1 MATRRVLRV
10 QQQLLAAACALSVL
24 LAVAHAVV
32 SPAPREE
39 GVVALGTA
47 LESLG
52 LADANATEA
61 AGRGRSLLAS
71 ALIADIALPLLS
83 PVVNLALKP
92 VEIIVLE
99 WIVNPITYQVK
110 RSYRE
115 DLKEESAAEETDDL
129 ALPIVGAPTE
139 GGDYAAASEDPVQAE
154 EDFDF
159 WANLG
164 SSIQSIFVING
175 PAEEGS
181 TAQSIA
187 SGLPLAALEDTL
199 EDMIAKSSRGLIV
212 VDDRTKVATTT
223 SNLDLKP
230 AGSIEEGEPNPSAG
244 RRDTRKMNVESTLLD
259 RFIPL
264 RERNAPPLDR
274 SVNHPLREPTR
285 TLDRRITRAVAP
297 PPRAK
302 QAAPAKFSLL
312 KCGKIKSKIDGASER
327 IVSGTE
333 ANLVMKL
340 EGFTPS
346 TPVILFGS
354 QELAGD
360 HLLPPPII
368 SKELIQSTL
377 DESVNFSGESFVEAP
392 CGDLALGLGGL
403 VDTIGMGLNTPH
415 KILRIVNRTNREG
428 TTFVQRMKFTSRYC
442 TGQLYFQA
450 LDTATCKLTHVVNAT
465 LPEGF

>member
-1 MATRRVLRV
+1 M
-10 QQQLLAAACALSVL
+10 
-24 LAVAHAVV
+24 
-32 SPAPREE
+32 
-39 GVVALGTA
+39 
-47 LESLG
+47 
-52 LADANATEA
+52 
-61 AGRGRSLLAS
+61 
-71 ALIADIALPLLS
+71 IAKS
-83 PVVNLALKP
+83 
-92 VEIIVLE
+92 
-99 WIVNPITYQVK
+99 
-110 RSYRE
+110 R
-115 DLKEESAAEETDDL
+115 
-129 ALPIVGAPTE
+129 
-139 GGDYAAASEDPVQAE
+139 
-154 EDFDF
+154 DFDF

-259 RFIPL
+259 RFI
-264 RERNAPPLDR
+264 
-274 SVNHPLREPTR
+274 PLREPTR

-415 KILRIVNRTNREG
+415 KILRIVNRTNR
-428 TTFVQRMKFTSRYC
+428 YC

-465 LPEGF
+465 LPE